1 MCTVLIKCLVDW
13 LVNFNKMKLKPPKRT
28 QFLILVLN
36 NVWNC
41 FLEIVMHFLDM
52 KELINA
58 CSNIDLVTKTI
69 R

>member
-1 MCTVLIKCLVDW
+1 MLVKCLVDW
-13 LVNFNKMKLKPPKRT
+13 LDYFNEMKMKPPKGI

-41 FLEIVMHFLDM
+41 FLEIVMHFIDT
-52 KELINA
+52 KELINV

-69 R
+69 P